1 MDELVGREAAQ
12 RLQAAGM
19 IVGIDEELQV
29 STELLM
35 AIVVEA
41 LDGGFL
47 DGAVHPFDLTVIRHD
62 AFGAPM
68 FLLILSGS
76 ALW

>member
-35 AIVVEA
+35 TVVVEA
-41 LDGGFL
+41 
-47 DGAVHPFDLTVIRHD
+47 
-62 AFGAPM
+62 
-68 FLLILSGS
+68 
-76 ALW
+76 